1 MAVGSCRVQLS
12 IVGCSD
18 THRAPSMEWGG
29 WRAMLVAVLR
39 AMLWS
44 ELLRLHCW
52 SFLAKMQF
60 IK

>member
-1 MAVGSCRVQLS
+1 MAVGGCRVQLS

-39 AMLWS
+39 AML
-44 ELLRLHCW
+44 
-52 SFLAKMQF
+52 
-60 IK
+60 